1 MNRDEAGV
9 TLADI
14 FQFYGQQYMR
24 EMKPSPQKCKVIRA
38 ITNCR
43 TQALGAQL
51 HRCQSCGYEHVVFRS
66 CRDRHCPVCQF
77 SARERWL
84 IARKEE
90 LLPVP
95 YFHLVFTLPDSLNTL
110 FLNNPKE
117 LYGLLFKAAAQTI
130 LKLAADKKHIG
141 GQGGLLAILHT
152 WGQNL
157 SFHPHLH
164 CVVPG
169 GALSFDGNRWLYPK
183 KSKRNKKFFVHV
195 NIISALFRKI
205 FLHELRKL
213 YQKGRLKS
221 LLTLREFKVFTAML
235 YKIRWVTYCKPPFG
249 GAAQVL
255 DYLGRYT
262 HRVAISNKRI
272 LALHDDQVSF
282 SWRDYNDNSKVKIM
296 TLPVF
301 EFMRRFLLHVL
312 PKGFF
317 KIRYYGVLSSRRKD
331 RLLGR
336 AQRLLI
342 HFGNKDKLRGKVKI
356 PFDPRKCPRCG
367 KLAMIVVET
376 IAPPYR
382 QRVNGLCAGRS
393 P

>member
-1 MNRDEAGV
+1 MKRGEAGV

-14 FQFYGQQYMR
+14 FRLYGQQYIR
-24 EMKPSPQKCKVIRA
+24 RMKPVPQLCKVIRA

-43 TQALGAQL
+43 TPALGAQV
-51 HRCQSCGYEHVVFRS
+51 HRCQSCGYEHVVFLS

-77 SARERWL
+77 SAREKWL
-84 IARKEE
+84 TSRKKE

-95 YFHLVFTLPDSLNTL
+95 YFHLVFTLPDRLNTL
-110 FLNNPKE
+110 IINNQKK

-141 GQGGLLAILHT
+141 GHGGLLAILHT

-157 SFHPHLH
+157 SYHPHLH

-169 GALSFDGNRWLYPK
+169 GAISFDGNRWLYPK
-183 KSKRNKKFFVHV
+183 KSKRNRKFFVHV
-195 NIISALFRKI
+195 NIISNLFRNI
-205 FLHELRKL
+205 YLHDLRIL
-213 YQKGRLKS
+213 YQKDRLKS
-221 LLTLREFKVFTAML
+221 LLTRVEFKALTDML
-235 YKIRWVTYCKPPFG
+235 YKTRWITYCKPPFG
-249 GAAQVL
+249 GTPQVL

-272 LALHDDQVSF
+272 LALHDNRVTF
-282 SWRDYNDNSKVKIM
+282 SWRDYKDNGKLKIM

-301 EFMRRFLLHVL
+301 EFVRRFLLHVL
-312 PKGFF
+312 PTGFF
-317 KIRYYGVLSSRRKD
+317 KIRYYGIFSSRQKD
-331 RLLGR
+331 KLLSR

-342 HFGNKDKLRGKVKI
+342 HFGNKDKLRGKNKT
-356 PFDPRKCPRCG
+356 PFDPRRCPRCR
-367 KLAMIVVET
+367 KPAMIIIEIV
-376 IAPPYR
+376 PPLYG
-382 QRVNGLCAGRS
+382 QRNNRLSAGHS